1 MMNGGTMTYA
11 VFRKV
16 FFPYLCHGQAGERE
30 ADDMDSQKGE
40 EENQIKKR
48 MQEDRVGQGK
58 QAQQRISL
66 IEKTLKIKL

>member
-1 MMNGGTMTYA
+1 MKNGGTMKYA

-40 EENQIKKR
+40 EENKIKSR
-48 MQEDRVGQGK
+48 MKDDRAGQGRL
-58 QAQQRISL
+58 A
-66 IEKTLKIKL
+66 